1 MFPPCF
7 FDHPV
12 VINSNRMPKGQPKK
26 AHIPQRTVFL
36 RCSVRNSVGTGHC
49 YLTLP
54 EEISVLP
61 STSTILITIGR
72 DANGK
77 VDSKTIMERDSPD
90 LFIEGTLSFS
100 LHQILEFTI

>member
-1 MFPPCF
+1 MIYFL
-7 FDHPV
+7 
-12 VINSNRMPKGQPKK
+12 PKGQPKK
-26 AHIPQRTVFL
+26 AHISQRTVFL

-77 VDSKTIMERDSPD
+77 VDSKTIMERDFPD
-90 LFIEGTLSFS
+90 LLIEGALT
-100 LHQILEFTI
+100 

>member
-1 MFPPCF
+1 M
-7 FDHPV
+7 
-12 VINSNRMPKGQPKK
+12 INFLPKGQPKK
-26 AHIPQRTVFL
+26 AHINIPQRTVFL

-77 VDSKTIMERDSPD
+77 VDSKTIMERDFPD
-90 LFIEGTLSFS
+90 LLIEVQKLHKFLELKKRRLS
-100 LHQILEFTI
+100 LVQNYI